1 MDTAASFFG
10 LRSAWR
16 IRPVRSVVYIGV
28 LLMAAIAVAGALI
41 VTDLR
46 DRALA
51 DQEKHL
57 QNVASLLA
65 VRTDRSF
72 KTVEV
77 IQDGL
82 IERMHALGIA
92 TAEDYERRMS
102 GYDNHL
108 MLKDKAAGWSQI
120 GALTLINSR
129 GKLFNFSRNWPL
141 PDIDVSDR
149 EFFKVLKSDANLTSF
164 MGEPVRNRANGEWT
178 IHLVRKVSG
187 PNGEFLGLILGAMD
201 MPYIEQYFGSVIL
214 GEGSSVSLFRDDGIL
229 LARHP
234 SVDPSLARSYSQNE
248 LLMNVL
254 SQTKDGDVQQIGL
267 VDGTERL
274 IVAKRLDNYPFV
286 LVATTAID
294 AALADWR
301 KDAIEMIGIT
311 ILMMAAFCGSILLC
325 ARQVAIN
332 LNKQKVRLDAALNNM
347 HQGLLMFDSA
357 GRLVLFNERYNE
369 IYALAPGALKLG
381 ATLRDLFKLR
391 KTAGTFTGDPDQYA
405 ARLFGQ
411 EGKFAGDPSIGRFMA
426 DGFESKVIEL
436 PDGRSINVTTRP
448 MPDGGWV
455 STHVDVTEQHRAK
468 QERKRSRAFLNVI
481 LDNIPVTLVVKN
493 ARTRRYEL
501 INRAGENFFGLSREE
516 MVGKTSHEVFTREQA
531 DVIQASD
538 EKLLK
543 SSTEIF
549 VNDHPLQTP
558 RKGTRLVATKKV
570 TIRDEKGEPQYLVNV
585 IEDVTERKRAE
596 ARIQYMAKHDT
607 VTDLPNRQAC
617 LQHLELTLE
626 RAAKDAESFAVLYVD
641 IDRFKKVND
650 IFGQAGGD
658 TLLREMSRRLQAVAE
673 GAFIAC
679 VGGDKFTVIACGPQP
694 VIAEA
699 LADKLIAAAAS
710 EVEIEGQ
717 EFQVGVT
724 IGVAIYPNDGTDATA
739 LLSNADSALLRAKR
753 EARGGV
759 GFFEAKMDHLLRERR
774 ELQLDLRSA
783 AACGELELYYQPQ
796 KRIDGGMFG
805 FEALLRWH
813 HPLRGTVPPA
823 IFVPIAEESGLIVPI
838 GEWVLRE
845 ACREAASWPNPL
857 NIAVNLSPAQ
867 FQHGDLVGLVHS
879 VLLETGLTPNRLELE
894 ITENVLIG
902 DFSRALSILRRLK
915 ALGVRIAMDDF
926 GTGYSSLSY
935 LQSFPFDKIKIKIDQ
950 TFVANLDH
958 NPQSAAIIRAM
969 IGLGRGLELPVLAE
983 GVETPSQLEFLVR
996 EGCDEVQ
1003 GFAVGWPL
1011 PIADYAEVVGRQPVE
1026 RKKLTAVQ

>member
-1 MDTAASFFG
+1 
-10 LRSAWR
+10 
-16 IRPVRSVVYIGV
+16 
-28 LLMAAIAVAGALI
+28 MAAIAVAGALI

-65 VRTDRSF
+65 VRTDRAF

-82 IERMHALGIA
+82 IERMKALGVA

-108 MLKDKAAGWSQI
+108 MLKDKAADWDQI

-129 GKLFNFSRNWPL
+129 GKLFNFSRYWPL
-141 PDIDVSDR
+141 PEIDVTDR
-149 EFFKVLKSDANLTSF
+149 EYFEALKSNAHLTSF
-164 MGEPVRNRANGEWT
+164 LGEPVRNRANGEWT
-178 IHLVRKVSG
+178 IHLARKVSG

-201 MPYIEQYFGSVIL
+201 LPYFEQYFGSVVL
-214 GEGSSVSLFRDDGIL
+214 GEGSSISLFRDDGVL

-234 SVDPSLARSYSQNE
+234 SAAPSLARSYSQNE
-248 LLMNVL
+248 LLMKVL
-254 SQTKDGDVQQIGL
+254 SRTKDGAVRQIGL
-267 VDGTERL
+267 IEGKERL
-274 IVAKRLDNYPFV
+274 IAAKRLDHYPFV
-286 LVATTAID
+286 LMATTTVD
-294 AALADWR
+294 AALADWQES
-301 KDAIEMIGIT
+301 AIKMFGGA
-311 ILMMAAFCGSILLC
+311 ILMMAAFFGSILLC

-332 LNKQKVRLDAALNNM
+332 LNKQKVRLDTALNNM

-369 IYALAPGALKLG
+369 IHALAPGALQLG
-381 ATLRDLFKLR
+381 STLRDLFELR
-391 KTAGTFTGDPDQYA
+391 KAAGTFKGDPDQYA
-405 ARLFGQ
+405 ARLFGR

-426 DGFESKVIEL
+426 DGFENKVIEL
-436 PDGRSINVTTRP
+436 PDGRNINVITRP
-448 MPDGGWV
+448 MPGGGWV
-455 STHVDVTEQHRAK
+455 STHSDVTEQRHAE
-468 QERKRSRAFLNVI
+468 QERDRSRAFLDTI
-481 LDNIPVTLVVKN
+481 LDNVPATLVVKN
-493 ARTRRYEL
+493 AQDRRYVL
-501 INRAGENFFGLSREE
+501 VNRAGENFFGLSREE
-516 MVGKTSHEVFTREQA
+516 MIGKTSHEVFTREQA
-531 DVIQASD
+531 EVITTRD
-538 EKLLK
+538 EELLR
-543 SSTEIF
+543 SNSEIF
-549 VNDHPLQTP
+549 VNDHPLHTP
-558 RKGTRLVATKKV
+558 RKGTRLVTTKKV

-596 ARIQYMAKHDT
+596 AQIQYMANHDA

-617 LQHLELTLE
+617 LEHLELTLE
-626 RAAKDAESFAVLYVD
+626 RAAKDGESFAVLYLD

-673 GAFIAC
+673 GAFIAR
-679 VGGDKFTVIACGPQP
+679 VGGDKFTVIAGGPQP
-694 VIAEA
+694 ATAEA
-699 LADKLIAAAAS
+699 LADKLIAAAAP
-710 EVEIEGQ
+710 EVEIQGQ

-724 IGVAIYPNDGTDATA
+724 IGVAIYPTDAADATT
-739 LLSNADSALLRAKR
+739 LFGNADSALLRAKR

-759 GFFEAKMDHLLRERR
+759 GFFEAKMDQLLRERR

-796 KRIDGGMFG
+796 ARIGGEVTG

-813 HPLRGTVPPA
+813 HPLRGTLPPSTF
-823 IFVPIAEESGLIVPI
+823 IPIAEESGLIVPI

-845 ACREAASWPNPL
+845 ACREAASWPKL
-857 NIAVNLSPAQ
+857 LHVAINLSPAQ

-879 VLLETGLTPNRLELE
+879 VLLETGLTPSRLELE

-902 DFSRALSILRRLK
+902 DFSHALSILRRLK
-915 ALGVRIAMDDF
+915 LLGVRIAMDDF

-935 LQSFPFDKIKIKIDQ
+935 LQSFPFDKIKIDQ
-950 TFVANLDH
+950 TFIANLDR
-958 NPQSAAIIRAM
+958 NPQSAAIIRAV
-969 IGLGRGLELPVLAE
+969 IGLGRGLKLPVIAE
-983 GVETPSQLEFLVR
+983 GVETQSQLEFLTR
-996 EGCDEVQ
+996 EACEEVQ
-1003 GFAVGWPL
+1003 GYAIGQPL
-1011 PIADYAEVVGRQPVE
+1011 PIADYAELVGRPLVE
-1026 RKKLTAVQ
+1026 QKKLAVAE